1 MAGEY
6 GAVRAGF
13 GPRRMAAS
21 RRIRR
26 SAIGP
31 DLGHRQPRP
40 VLDDP
45 PDRIARSSADRER
58 ALPLSAAPQLPDRD
72 RRDRRPAARLWR
84 RPSRDGVLGRQSG
97 AHCAPD
103 RDRKPGSSAASRQ
116 LSRKSRQ
123 RRAIAFAKP
132 SPTQLNMAPGAS
144 ILYLLLTISRRHL
157 RGGSWISSTAL
168 GFLCMTS

>member
-6 GAVRAGF
+6 GAIRAGLSASLL
-13 GPRRMAAS
+13 AAS

-31 DLGHRQPRP
+31 DLGHRQPGP

-84 RPSRDGVLGRQSG
+84 RPNRDGVPGWQSG
-97 AHCAPD
+97 A
-103 RDRKPGSSAASRQ
+103 
-116 LSRKSRQ
+116 
-123 RRAIAFAKP
+123 
-132 SPTQLNMAPGAS
+132 
-144 ILYLLLTISRRHL
+144 Y
-157 RGGSWISSTAL
+157 
-168 GFLCMTS
+168 

>member
-13 GPRRMAAS
+13 GPGLMAAS

-26 SAIGP
+26 SAIRP

-45 PDRIARSSADRER
+45 PHRIARSSADRER

-84 RPSRDGVLGRQSG
+84 GPNRDGDLGWQSG
-97 AHCAPD
+97 ANGAPD
-103 RDRKPGSSAASRQ
+103 RDRKPSSSAASRQ
-116 LSRKSRQ
+116 LSRNRVKRELSYSRNPAP
-123 RRAIAFAKP
+123 RYWRWP
-132 SPTQLNMAPGAS
+132 SPS
-144 ILYLLLTISRRHL
+144 EILYVLLTISRRYL
-157 RGGSWISSTAL
+157 REGSWISSTAL
-168 GFLCMTS
+168 GFS